1 MVVTTKITLLGA
13 LIALLT
19 SSVVL
24 AQVTLKKVRL
34 GQKDVAELVLKQGA
48 KAKEVNLEY
57 LQNRL
62 TAAEALATFDWKL
75 KIESGYLF
83 DKTHSFSP
91 NMPETSKYEKYPTD
105 ISLTKPIAVTGT
117 ILGIEMHRLSQRAD
131 VALPAT
137 PGGVPTPNQQTQ
149 DNVGLTI
156 EQPLLGNFFGVAN
169 RATVSAAESTYEA
182 NEILRAN
189 ALEDVVLDT
198 IRLFWDTYVA
208 QDNFR
213 ESVASRD
220 RTKKLLDSVK
230 RKTSL
235 GYSAPGDLSQTQAQ
249 YEIREQNVKSASVT
263 YLQNLDSL
271 ITTLGL
277 EPGVEIEFAVTEA
290 VPPVPK
296 LAPVK
301 TDDLRIIRSQRLKLL
316 AADNSLSAA
325 KSARYPTL
333 NFIGKVYTTGT
344 DNTSE
349 GSYSEAA
356 SGKHPQYYAGLKLE
370 YNFGSDIQT
379 ERAINKKAIKELEE
393 SRLARQLLE
402 ATDGLTQADRKV
414 QATYA
419 IAQSAIKQR
428 EYLDKAVQELNRT
441 YAQGRTD
448 IKNLI
453 DVMNSYFTAEVQ
465 LSRAIGDYQIALNE
479 LAADRDELISDS
491 SKETK

>member
-1 MVVTTKITLLGA
+1 MVTKSKTLLFTA
-13 LIALLT
+13 LTAMI
-19 SSVVL
+19 SSV
-24 AQVTLKKVRL
+24 AFSQTAPKKIRL
-34 GQKDVAELVLKQGA
+34 SQKDVAELVLKQGS
-48 KAKEVNLEY
+48 KTKETNLEY

-62 TAAEALATFDWKL
+62 AAAEVLTKYDWKL
-75 KIESGYLF
+75 AVNAGYLF
-83 DKTHSFSP
+83 DKTHTFSP
-91 NMPETSKYEKYPTD
+91 NMPDTSKHEKHPTD
-105 ISLTKPIAVTGT
+105 ITLTKPIALTGT
-117 ILGIEMHRLSQRAD
+117 ILGIEIHRLSQRAD
-131 VALPAT
+131 VAAPTPPAT
-137 PGGVPTPNQQTQ
+137 AAPAQQTQ
-149 DNVGLTI
+149 DNYGITI
-156 EQPLLGNFFGVAN
+156 EQPLLGNFLGLAD
-169 RATVSAAESTYEA
+169 RAAVNAAETTYQA
-182 NEILRAN
+182 TEILRAN

-208 QDNFR
+208 QDNFK

-263 YLQNLDSL
+263 YLKNMDNLLTS
-271 ITTLGL
+271 LGL
-277 EPGVEIEFAVTEA
+277 EPGSEIEFAVTES

-296 LAPVK
+296 LSPVK
-301 TDDLRIIRSQRLKLL
+301 TDDLRVIRSQRLKLTAAEESL
-316 AADNSLSAA
+316 AAS
-325 KSARYPTL
+325 KSSGYPNL
-333 NFIGKVYTTGT
+333 AFVGKVYTTGT
-344 DNTSE
+344 DETSD

-379 ERAINKKAIKELEE
+379 ERIINKKAMKELEE

-402 ATDGLTQADRKV
+402 SSDGLV
-414 QATYA
+414 QAERRVQSTYA
-419 IAQSAIKQR
+419 IAQSAVKQR

-448 IKNLI
+448 IKTLI
-453 DVMNSYFTAEVQ
+453 DVMNNYFTAEVS

-479 LAADRDELISDS
+479 LAASRDELISE
-491 SKETK
+491 SKENK